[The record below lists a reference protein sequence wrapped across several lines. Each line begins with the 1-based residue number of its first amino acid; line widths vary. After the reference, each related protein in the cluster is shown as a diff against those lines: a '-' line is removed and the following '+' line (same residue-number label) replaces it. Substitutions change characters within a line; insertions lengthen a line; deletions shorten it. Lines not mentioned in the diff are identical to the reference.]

1 MKPAN
6 RQRKPVRLALIAAA
20 VAAACSTTSL
30 HAADATW
37 LGGTGNWNV
46 GGNWSPAGVPNSALT
61 NVFIDGGNALNSIV
75 TLNIGATIGNLA
87 IGAGDSL
94 GIANGQG
101 LRLGGL
107 LSSDGGLTL
116 AGNNFLTDLS
126 FGSDTS
132 LTGSGSISLSNS
144 SINRIYGA
152 TGAERLTIGV
162 GQSIVGSG
170 QIGVGQL
177 RVTNLGTIAAS
188 GSAGLSFL
196 VSSTAGTF
204 NNAGGVIEVRDGSL
218 ANFGS
223 GQFEGGTLR
232 GQTTGVLT
240 GSVNATLGG
249 VNIEGVLGL
258 RNGEGLGI
266 AGVSVNTGTL
276 RLDGNNF
283 HTDLRINGDAS
294 VNGAGT
300 ILLSNSGNN
309 RIYGQVGSNTLTL
322 GVGQTLRGAGQLG
335 VNQLNIVNQGAVV
348 AEGSAGLNLH
358 VGTFN
363 NAGGAIEVRDGSF
376 ARFTGGTF
384 SGGVLRGALTGELA
398 GSTNAT
404 LNGVNIEGVLGLRNG
419 EGVGIA
425 GVSVNSGTLKL
436 NGNNF
441 LTDLRINGDATLNGV
456 GTILLSNSG
465 VNRIFSQSG
474 SGTLTLGAG
483 QTLRGAGQLGVGL
496 LNVANQG
503 TVVAEGSVGLDIRVG
518 TFNNAGGAIEVRDGS
533 FARFGSG
540 TFSGGVLRGALTGE
554 VAGSTNATLNGVNIE
569 GVLGLRNGEGVGI
582 AGVSVNSGMLKLNGN
597 NFLTDLRIN
606 GDATVNG
613 VGTILL
619 SNSGVNRIFSQSGS
633 GTLTLGAGQTLRGAG
648 QLGVGLLN
656 IANQGTVVAEGSVG
670 LDIRVGTFN
679 NAGGAI
685 EVRDGSFA
693 RFTGGTFSGGV
704 LRGALTGELAGSTNA
719 TLDGVN
725 IEGVLGLRNGEGVGI
740 AGVSVNSGTLKLN
753 GNNFLTDLRLNGD
766 ATINGSGTILLSNSG
781 VNRIYGDSNA
791 YRLTI
796 GAGQTLRGAG
806 QLGVNQLQITNNGSI
821 VADQAVA
828 LTVNPTAADPLTNRG
843 TVEVASGSQM
853 TLSGSNLLQDG
864 AAARTVVN
872 GTLTTALVEL
882 DAGSLSGTGTVIGA
896 VSNSGGS
903 VAPGASPGKLTIQ
916 GNYTQGGAGS
926 FDVEISGLQQG
937 VEHDWLAITG
947 IASLAGSLRLNFG
960 YTPTLG
966 STFVILTSGGLR
978 TGTFSTLIQPSG
990 WDVVATYNP
999 HDVTLTVAAVPEPET
1014 YALMFAGLALVGF
1027 AARRRRLEQTLNKSL
1042 DFRLSNRSSFQFN
1055 RLQERFSQPTDLF
1068 SVSLN
1073 SAPQI
1078 G

>member
-358 VGTFN
+358 
-363 NAGGAIEVRDGSF
+363 
-376 ARFTGGTF
+376 
-384 SGGVLRGALTGELA
+384 
-398 GSTNAT
+398 
-404 LNGVNIEGVLGLRNG
+404 
-419 EGVGIA
+419 
-425 GVSVNSGTLKL
+425 
-436 NGNNF
+436 
-441 LTDLRINGDATLNGV
+441 
-456 GTILLSNSG
+456 
-465 VNRIFSQSG
+465 
-474 SGTLTLGAG
+474 
-483 QTLRGAGQLGVGL
+483 
-496 LNVANQG
+496 
-503 TVVAEGSVGLDIRVG
+503 
-518 TFNNAGGAIEVRDGS
+518 
-533 FARFGSG
+533 
-540 TFSGGVLRGALTGE
+540 
-554 VAGSTNATLNGVNIE
+554 
-569 GVLGLRNGEGVGI
+569 
-582 AGVSVNSGMLKLNGN
+582 
-597 NFLTDLRIN
+597 
-606 GDATVNG
+606 
-613 VGTILL
+613 
-619 SNSGVNRIFSQSGS
+619 
-633 GTLTLGAGQTLRGAG
+633 
-648 QLGVGLLN
+648 
-656 IANQGTVVAEGSVG
+656 
-670 LDIRVGTFN
+670 VGTFN

>member
-496 LNVANQG
+496 LN
-503 TVVAEGSVGLDIRVG
+503 
-518 TFNNAGGAIEVRDGS
+518 
-533 FARFGSG
+533 
-540 TFSGGVLRGALTGE
+540 
-554 VAGSTNATLNGVNIE
+554 
-569 GVLGLRNGEGVGI
+569 
-582 AGVSVNSGMLKLNGN
+582 
-597 NFLTDLRIN
+597 
-606 GDATVNG
+606 
-613 VGTILL
+613 
-619 SNSGVNRIFSQSGS
+619 
-633 GTLTLGAGQTLRGAG
+633 
-648 QLGVGLLN
+648 

-821 VADQAVA
+821 VADQSVA

-1042 DFRLSNRSSFQFN
+1042 DLRLSNRSSFQFN
-1055 RLQERFSQPTDLF
+1055 RLQERLSQPTDLF

>member
-496 LNVANQG
+496 LN
-503 TVVAEGSVGLDIRVG
+503 
-518 TFNNAGGAIEVRDGS
+518 
-533 FARFGSG
+533 
-540 TFSGGVLRGALTGE
+540 
-554 VAGSTNATLNGVNIE
+554 
-569 GVLGLRNGEGVGI
+569 
-582 AGVSVNSGMLKLNGN
+582 
-597 NFLTDLRIN
+597 
-606 GDATVNG
+606 
-613 VGTILL
+613 
-619 SNSGVNRIFSQSGS
+619 
-633 GTLTLGAGQTLRGAG
+633 
-648 QLGVGLLN
+648 

-821 VADQAVA
+821 VADQSVA